1 MNKTLSI
8 ILAAI
13 FCVIVGAG
21 IYLYTKV
28 SDSFEV
34 TISNASQ
41 DRSVY
46 GGVLLVHG
54 TDISLN
60 FLGNSFPEDFSDLP
74 LLGNPDNFINAVKE
88 LKKQNKKLYQVI
100 RLDELSAGENLS
112 VLIDKTP
119 EDATISIVYKVAK
132 SEDTIAII
140 KSYPLYTKKG
150 EKYKPNEFK
159 HFFNLIDAGLTS
171 GGVRTPGV
179 NAFLSTDVP
188 SNILS
193 FDLKY
198 GGKK

>member
-1 MNKTLSI
+1 MNKTLLI
-8 ILAAI
+8 ILGLI
-13 FCVIVGAG
+13 FCVIFGAG
-21 IYLYTKV
+21 FYLYTKV

-60 FLGNSFPEDFSDLP
+60 FLGKTFPEDFSDLP
-74 LLGNPDNFINAVKE
+74 LLGNPDNFISAVEK
-88 LKKQNKKLYQVI
+88 LKKQNKRLYQVI
-100 RLDELSAGENLS
+100 RLDELSAGE
-112 VLIDKTP
+112 KTSIFLDNSP
-119 EDATISIVYKVAK
+119 EDATISIVYKVSK

-140 KSYPLYTKKG
+140 KSYPLYTKRG

-159 HFFNLIDAGLTS
+159 HFFNLIDTGLTS
-171 GGVRTPGV
+171 GGVRTPGT
-179 NAFLSTDVP
+179 NAFLSTDIS

>member
-1 MNKTLSI
+1 M
-8 ILAAI
+8 
-13 FCVIVGAG
+13 
-21 IYLYTKV
+21 
-28 SDSFEV
+28 
-34 TISNASQ
+34 
-41 DRSVY
+41 
-46 GGVLLVHG
+46 
-54 TDISLN
+54 N
-60 FLGNSFPEDFSDLP
+60 FLGKSFPEDFSDLP